1 MNVPERTYARV
12 DTALKGYLRILP
24 TGRLTSLFACT
35 QSEAMP
41 RLSETAQS
49 ALPDGLAHY
58 LRAMNEKLSAILSIL
73 TQQTLQEDFPV
84 PVLIHDISGAGI
96 RFSADQEFELGQG
109 VEVVIA
115 LNNQPQNLAGT
126 IGTILR
132 AEENKGERVW
142 AMEFKNM
149 RDCER
154 EKIIQ
159 YVVAKQREQLLER
172 HLAPSS

>member
-12 DTALKGYLRILP
+12 ETALKGYLRILP
-24 TGRLTSLFACT
+24 TGRFTSLFACT
-35 QSEAMP
+35 QTGTMP
-41 RLSETAQS
+41 QLTES

-58 LRAMNEKLSAILSIL
+58 LRAMNEKLNSILSIL

-84 PVLIHDISGAGI
+84 PVLIHDISGAGL
-96 RFSADQEFELGQG
+96 RFSADLEFELGQG

-115 LNNQPQNLAGT
+115 LSNQPQSLAGA

-132 AEENKGERVW
+132 AEENQDERVW
-142 AMEFKNM
+142 ALEFKDM

-159 YVVAKQREQLLER
+159 FVVAKQREQLLER

>member
-1 MNVPERTYARV
+1 MNVPERAYARI

-24 TGRLTSLFACT
+24 AGRFTALFACT
-35 QSEAMP
+35 QTGASPQLSEA
-41 RLSETAQS
+41 AQS
-49 ALPDGLAHY
+49 ALPDGLGPY
-58 LRAMNEKLSAILSIL
+58 LRTMNEKLDAVLSLL
-73 TQQTLQEDFPV
+73 TQQTLHEDFPV

-96 RFSADQEFELGQG
+96 KFSADLEFESGQG

-115 LNNQPQNLAGT
+115 LSNQPQRLAGA
-126 IGTILR
+126 IGIILR
-132 AEENKGERVW
+132 SEEHPGERVW
-142 AMEFKNM
+142 AMEFKDM

-159 YVVAKQREQLLER
+159 FVVAKQREKLLER